1 MSQGD
6 KTSSRYV
13 VINENSSGAV
23 EAAGLTDPQHDGAVE
38 RTGNGAERNP
48 EAVRRVEVAD
58 EDRMAFR
65 VGVNLLVLLIIGVG
79 GYLLWRNFFG

>member
-23 EAAGLTDPQHDGAVE
+23 ETAAATDPRHDGAAE
-38 RTGNGAERNP
+38 PNGYGAERNP